1 MGRIATAAFVALL
14 ASLALGQLG
23 DPRLH
28 AVPVALGLTAWGLAV
43 VGLLGR
49 EGGTEAAEPL
59 PADEAADARRRALFR
74 LLALAAIV
82 RIPLYTWPPTLSD
95 DVYRYLWEGRVWWS
109 GASPFVHAPS
119 DPALTALRDATWE
132 AVNHKD
138 VSSIYPPLAQL
149 LFVAL
154 TRFGIPGWK
163 LAMSAADLATAAVL
177 WRRNPRLGWMWA
189 LLPLPAVESA
199 ANGHMEAVG
208 ALLMALS
215 LGSRGV
221 AADAAAWLG
230 AMLKLLPGVLLVR
243 RPWRV
248 RLGALVLTAAA
259 FAPLLGAGLTRGFTT
274 YGESWSF
281 NGATWPLLEPIFGDL
296 GARRLLVAAGAV
308 VVGWALLTR
317 RSPASLLLWACGAF
331 ILLSPT
337 VHPWYVLWPLV
348 PALWLGVEAWA
359 WLAALA
365 PLAYLVWADG
375 TWHEDPRVRTAIWVG
390 FAVAAVAVWWRR
402 LSRPGPD

>member
-28 AVPVALGLTAWGLAV
+28 AVPVALGLTAWGLV
-43 VGLLGR
+43 VVWLLGR
-49 EGGTEAAEPL
+49 EGGAEAAEPL
-59 PADEAADARRRALFR
+59 PPDEAADARRRALFR

-95 DVYRYLWEGRVWWS
+95 DVYRYLWEGRVWLA
-109 GASPFVHAPS
+109 GASPFAQAPS
-119 DPALTALRDATWE
+119 DPSLAALRDATWE

-154 TRFGIPGWK
+154 TRFGVPGWK

-177 WRRNPRLGWMWA
+177 WRRNPRLGWLWA
-189 LLPLPAVESA
+189 LLPLSAVESA
-199 ANGHMEAVG
+199 ANGHLEAVG
-208 ALLMALS
+208 ALLMALA
-215 LGSRGV
+215 LGERGLV
-221 AADAAAWLG
+221 ADAAAWLG
-230 AMLKLLPGVLLVR
+230 ALLKLLPGVLLVR
-243 RPWRV
+243 RPWPV

-259 FAPLLGAGLTRGFTT
+259 FAPLVGGGLTRGFTT
-274 YGESWSF
+274 YGERWSF
-281 NGATWPLLEPIFGDL
+281 NGAFWPLLEPVLGDDI
-296 GARRLLVAAGAV
+296 ARRVLLVVGAAAV
-308 VVGWALLTR
+308 AWALLTR
-317 RSPASLLLWACGAF
+317 RSRASLLLWTCGAF
-331 ILLSPT
+331 VLLSPT

-348 PALWLGVEAWA
+348 PALWLGAEAWA

-375 TWHEDPRVRTAIWVG
+375 TWHEDPWVRTAIWAG
-390 FAVAAVAVWWRR
+390 FAVAAAIVRWRR
-402 LSRPGPD
+402 FTRPGPG